1 MTVSHIIFIFIISY
15 ELLNFK
21 NMGTHF
27 QSPCI
32 IIKYFIKK
40 ENDKEKLY
48 KVKIKLIPSL
58 KIFLS
63 NIFTRE

>member
-1 MTVSHIIFIFIISY
+1 MTVSHIIFIFIIGY

-21 NMGTHF
+21 NIGTHF
-27 QSPCI
+27 QQPCI

-48 KVKIKLIPSL
+48 KVKIKLMPSL